1 MRGNRPN
8 CSGEPSA
15 PEPAMHSATG
25 PVLRELFPWQGQS
38 GPQGH
43 TLRMPLDS
51 LRGKATSLHL
61 GWTLRAQLCEPRG
74 EGMRGRERPGDRETR
89 GVVVTATEGPKG
101 SICRA
106 PQLLIRGHKT
116 TKGLL
121 RGPQTPPHWPP
132 PGGHWPHPKVQSW
145 HPQWQET
152 PPALQVPAPRA
163 HLAISG
169 SDDLIHLSVF
179 FIMDEFCIKK
189 KGRKSL
195 RIRRG

>member
-132 PGGHWPHPKVQSW
+132 PRWALATPQGAVLAPPMAGNPTCPASPRTESPPGHFRQ
-145 HPQWQET
+145 
-152 PPALQVPAPRA
+152 
-163 HLAISG
+163 
-169 SDDLIHLSVF
+169 
-179 FIMDEFCIKK
+179 
-189 KGRKSL
+189 
-195 RIRRG
+195 